1 MNSYI
6 ILRPQGP
13 DGVLAETTVFEK
25 IGSEKNPG
33 KITLVMT
40 EQKEIIRKKDYL
52 IENKF
57 SRE

>member
-13 DGVLAETTVFEK
+13 DDVLVETTVFEK
-25 IGSEKNPG
+25 IGSEKIPG

-40 EQKEIIRKKDYL
+40 EQKEITRKK
-52 IENKF
+52 IIC
-57 SRE
+57 